1 MVPIGAIIRYIV
13 MGKSIVVINNID
25 TQTYI

>member
-1 MVPIGAIIRYIV
+1 MVPIGAIIRYIF